1 MQTPEYAHNMEIE
14 LKARIQR
21 REEVE
26 SRLSSFM
33 HYMGTINKLDE
44 YWEVSN
50 TNSGDSGGFRFRV
63 RHELDSTTI
72 TFKEKT
78 FDGNVEVNHEFEF
91 RIDGEP
97 AFKAF
102 IEKMHAHLIYQKQK
116 KGSRW
121 EDGTG
126 LVAEVVEVSSLGL
139 FLEVEY
145 ISDNKVAGDEQ
156 EKAKTRLYNV
166 IDQCGISRSALEPR
180 PYSQLLGY

>member
-1 MQTPEYAHNMEIE
+1 MMQTPEYAHNMEIE

-21 REEVE
+21 RDEVE

-33 HYMGTINKLDE
+33 HYIGPIDKLDE

-50 TNSGDSGGFRFRV
+50 ASSENSSGFRFRV
-63 RHELDSTTI
+63 RHELDRITI

-91 RIDGEP
+91 RIEGES

-116 KGSRW
+116 KGSGW

-126 LVAEVVEVSSLGL
+126 LIAEVVEVSSLGL

-145 ISDNKVAGDEQ
+145 ISNSLATCEQ
-156 EKAKTRLYNV
+156 QEAKSRLYKV
-166 IDQCGISRSALEPR
+166 IDLCDIPRSALEPR